1 VLPRRPLH
9 SPLNLLASPII
20 DYPMRA
26 IINGLAPCLRHR
38 FEQLLDEPWD
48 VIQIEHSYSFQP
60 FESPAGPRLP
70 FMLSEHTL
78 NR

>member
-1 VLPRRPLH
+1 
-9 SPLNLLASPII
+9 
-20 DYPMRA
+20 MRA
-26 IINGLAPCLRHR
+26 IVNGLAPCLRHR

-60 FESPAGPRLP
+60 FERPCRPVACPSCSASTP
-70 FMLSEHTL
+70 L